1 MNGGYQL
8 QGSFIKTDKSAL
20 KIENHLYGFFID
32 EIIITLS
39 GIENQQNEKS
49 LRKKM
54 FQTSVISKIQSV
66 CSAIYKNL
74 LSPGKGRKFKVNFSN
89 QLL

>member
-1 MNGGYQL
+1 
-8 QGSFIKTDKSAL
+8 
-20 KIENHLYGFFID
+20 
-32 EIIITLS
+32 
-39 GIENQQNEKS
+39 
-49 LRKKM
+49 M